1 MKIKYYDH
9 GVLNDEA
16 IISTLEQAIKDYQNG
31 EIIDVM
37 DDLQKIINAIKK
49 YEKYEII

>member
-1 MKIKYYDH
+1 MMIKYYEN

-16 IISTLEQAIKDYQNG
+16 IISALEQDIKDYQNG